1 MTRTSPAQRSF
12 ASGEIDPLLHRRSD
26 YLRFQS
32 GLAKCRG
39 FLPLPQGGITRAPGT
54 IYRGRT
60 RNDAAGILIPFQF
73 AANDALVLEFVPN
86 WMRVWRYGEL
96 VMDGASPY
104 RLATPYGAEDLPN
117 LQWVQSAD
125 VIYLVD
131 GAHPMKRLSRLA
143 LDSWT
148 IEDQELNRG
157 PFRVQNTVTS
167 RTLQASGETGSI
179 TLTASWD
186 FFQANQVGSLIRLTP
201 TDEDD
206 TSLWVSNTN
215 MSLGAR
221 VIYDGKY
228 YELVGDWSPSGD
240 YNTGEN
246 PPVHAH
252 GDARTNLGIVWR
264 YISDRVGIV
273 RITAVTSATTATAEV
288 LRRLPHDVM
297 ASPTYR
303 WSEGAWSARHGYP
316 SSIELFDQRLVAA
329 GSTREPRTIWFSRVG
344 SYADFLDG
352 IEADDPFAYTIAGT
366 SSINRIL
373 NLKRGAAGLHIFA
386 LGEEF
391 ATRSESRAQA
401 IGPTTA
407 VFETIGSAGSNGGRP
422 ICPDGDPIFIT
433 RDERRLMLQKFTLQE
448 DRTRG
453 SSLSRPAQ
461 HIGSDRFQD
470 LVWQSSPEPTAWV
483 RQASGNLAAMIYD
496 PAEEVLGWSVVPVAG
511 GVVEAMAVVPDV
523 TGSMDVVMMI
533 VRRVING
540 QTRRFVEE
548 MSLPFTAMDPDAEA
562 HEANHLFAAL
572 RVSVETP
579 VSEISVPHLAG
590 KTVHVWSNE
599 GAFPDLVVSSPGGT
613 VQLPGAVTHAWVGL
627 FDATHEMITL
637 DVQAASPNGDTT
649 GRQKR
654 LKDIAVSFAR
664 TAQARI
670 AVVEVEPQRRTELR
684 ERPLIQMPVA
694 APLTEVISG
703 VVNTGGVSGTAR
715 ELQVVVRP
723 FSGAPVT
730 ITSIVPVVEEAGR

>member
-12 ASGEIDPLLHRRSD
+12 SSGEIDPLLHRRSD

-179 TLTASWD
+179 TLTASWS
-186 FFQANQVGSLIRLTP
+186 FFTADRVGSLIRLTP
-201 TDEDD
+201 TDETDVA
-206 TSLWVSNTN
+206 LWVSNTDW
-215 MSLGAR
+215 SVGER
-221 VIYDGKY
+221 CIYDGKT
-228 YELVGDWSPSGD
+228 YELIEGT
-240 YNTGEN
+240 NTGQN
-246 PPVHAH
+246 PPVHSS
-252 GDARTNLGIVWR
+252 GDSRTGEFEVWR
-264 YISDRVGIV
+264 FISDRVGV
-273 RITAVTSATTATAEV
+273 LRITSITSDTVAVAQV
-288 LRRLPHDVM
+288 VKRLPSSVV
-297 ASPTYR
+297 ASSTYR

-316 SSIELFDQRLVAA
+316 SAIELFDQRLVAA
-329 GSTREPRTIWFSRVG
+329 SSTREPRTIWFSRVG

-533 VRRVING
+533 VRRVIDG

-627 FDATHEMITL
+627 FDATHELITL

>member
-1 MTRTSPAQRSF
+1 VTRTSPAQRSF
-12 ASGEIDPLLHRRSD
+12 SSGEIDPLLHRRSD

-32 GLAKCRG
+32 GLSRCRG

-143 LDSWT
+143 LDDWT

-157 PFRVQNTVTS
+157 PFRVQNTVES

-179 TLTASWD
+179 TLTASWS
-186 FFQANQVGSLIRLTP
+186 FFTADHVGSLIRMTP
-201 TDEDD
+201 TDETDVA
-206 TSLWVSNTN
+206 LWVSNTDW
-215 MSLGAR
+215 SVGER
-221 VIYDGKY
+221 CIYDGKT
-228 YELVGDWSPSGD
+228 YELIEGT
-240 YNTGEN
+240 NTGQN
-246 PPVHAH
+246 PPVHSS
-252 GDARTNLGIVWR
+252 GDSRTGEFEVWR
-264 YISDRVGIV
+264 FISDRVGV
-273 RITAVTSATTATAEV
+273 LRITSITSDTVAVAQV
-288 LRRLPHDVM
+288 VKRLPSSVV
-297 ASPTYR
+297 ASSTYR

-316 SSIELFDQRLVAA
+316 SAIELFDQRLVAA
-329 GSTREPRTIWFSRVG
+329 SSTREPRTIWFSGVG

-352 IEADDPFAYTIAGT
+352 TDPDNPFAYTIAGT

-391 ATRSESRAQA
+391 ATRSETRAQA

-533 VRRVING
+533 VRRVIEG

-548 MSLPFTAMDPDAEA
+548 MSLPFTAMDPDASA

-579 VSEISVPHLAG
+579 VSEILVPHLAG
-590 KTVHVWSNE
+590 ETVHVWSNE
-599 GAFPDLVVSSPGGT
+599 GAFPDLTVTMDEAGT
-613 VQLPGAVTHAWVGL
+613 LELPAAVTHAWVGL
-627 FDATHEMITL
+627 FDATHELITL

-664 TAQARI
+664 TAQART